1 MAFLLVVYSPAG
13 RVVFL
18 PVSLTRVWGKVV
30 NCVALCI
37 HVSASRQ
44 EKKPSW
50 LSAES
55 QAPTSRFHPDGA
67 CVRVCVCV
75 CARCTCV
82 RVSLQ
87 PQTRSS
93 QVPAFVLPLSCDR
106 DDSCESSVAPL
117 GDLRLYYLHACLL
130 PGCPLLILSGR
141 ASRSRCPR

>member
-67 CVRVCVCV
+67 CVFVCACVCV
-75 CARCTCV
+75 CEVYMCAR
-82 RVSLQ
+82 
-87 PQTRSS
+87 
-93 QVPAFVLPLSCDR
+93 VLAATDAI
-106 DDSCESSVAPL
+106 VT
-117 GDLRLYYLHACLL
+117 GACLCFATEL
-130 PGCPLLILSGR
+130 
-141 ASRSRCPR
+141 